1 MTFVQLEFVGL
12 FLATFVAYW
21 LLPSRRA
28 QNGLLVLVS
37 AVFYG
42 WIHQWFLVLLYGSA
56 TLDYWIARGIAAA
69 PWHRR
74 KLLALSVAGNL
85 GVLGFF
91 KYFDFFVTNV
101 ADGLAL
107 VGLQPNLSTLGLILP
122 VGISFYTFQTLSY
135 SIDVYRG
142 VLRPRR
148 DFVDYLAFVSFF
160 SQLVAGPI
168 ERAARLLP
176 QMEQPRR
183 FELAAVLDGLGLA
196 LWGGFKKIVIADTLA
211 PWVDKVFMLSDPPG
225 AVLWV
230 GALAFG
236 LQLYA
241 DFSAYTDIARGTARM
256 LGFELVRNFKE
267 PFLATSTPDFW
278 RRWHMS
284 LSFWIRD
291 YILVPLLGPGPV
303 LPPVRVAAAVVT
315 TFLLIGLWHG
325 AGWNYLL
332 FGAWHA
338 VWVLVSLAVTPR
350 VPGWARSLPGATAVA
365 VAVHTLL
372 VQVPGSLIFRES
384 RASAIPGHLT
394 TPPWEG
400 DAVALT
406 TAVEIGS
413 VVFALSLPLVVAWAW
428 GRFVAPRLPR
438 VGVWAWPARTA
449 VWGAWVLAMV
459 VFYRETSTD
468 FIYFQ
473 F

>member
-1 MTFVQLEFVGL
+1 VNFVQIE
-12 FLATFVAYW
+12 FLALFAATFTVYW
-21 LLPSRRA
+21 LLPTRRL
-28 QNGLLVLVS
+28 QNLLLVGVS

-42 WIHQWFLVLLYGSA
+42 WVHPWFLALLYGSA
-56 TLDYWIARGIAAA
+56 TLDFFVARGIRAA

-85 GVLGFF
+85 GVLAFF
-91 KYFDFFVTNV
+91 KYFDFFLANV
-101 ADGLAL
+101 SDAL
-107 VGLQPNLSTLGLILP
+107 LLLGAQPHLSTLGVILP

-142 VLRPRR
+142 VLEPRR
-148 DFVDYLAFVSFF
+148 DFIDYLAFVTFF

-176 QMEQPRR
+176 QIEAPRR
-183 FELAAVLDGLGLA
+183 FQAAMVVDGLGLA

-211 PWVDKVFMLSDPPG
+211 PYVDKVFMLADPPG
-225 AVLWV
+225 AVLWA

-236 LQLYA
+236 VQLYA

-256 LGFELVRNFKE
+256 LGFDLVRNFDQ

-291 YILVPLLGPGPV
+291 YLLVPLLGRADV
-303 LPPVRVAAAVVT
+303 VPPLRVASAVVV

-325 AGWNYLL
+325 AGWNYVI

-338 VWVLVSLAVTPR
+338 AWVLVYLAIVPR
-350 VPGWARSLPGATAVA
+350 LPARLRSLPGATAVA
-365 VAVHTLL
+365 VAIHTLL
-372 VQVPGSLIFRES
+372 VQVPGSMMFRES
-384 RASAIPGHLT
+384 RPGMIPHHLL
-394 TPPWEG
+394 TPPWDG
-400 DAVALT
+400 DGFALT
-406 TAVEIGS
+406 TAVEICS
-413 VVFALSLPLVVAWAW
+413 VVGALAVPLAVVWLW
-428 GRFVAPRLPR
+428 GRAVSPRLPE
-438 VGVWAWPARTA
+438 VGVWALPVRTA
-449 VWGAWVLAMV
+449 GWGVLVLGMV